1 MIGRLRGELLETAN
15 GLITVEVGGV
25 GYEISVP
32 ESVWMQLPKVGEPVD
47 LRTRQVFR
55 EDGVTL
61 YGFTNNWQ
69 RRLFDMLT
77 GVKGCGPKIALSLI
91 GQLGEEPLAAA
102 ILSQDAKALARANG
116 VGPRLGERIIL
127 ELKEKIAEENLG
139 RMIERTESEFGA
151 VVAMDSS
158 DEIVEALIGLGYKR
172 FVAETAARDART
184 KGGTVEEQLVDAI
197 RTLRK

>member
-1 MIGRLRGELLETAN
+1 MIGRLRGVLLETAN
-15 GLITVEVGGV
+15 GLVTVDVGGV
-25 GYEISVP
+25 GYEVSVP

-55 EDGVTL
+55 EDSVTL

-69 RRLFDMLT
+69 RRLFDLLT
-77 GVKGCGPKIALSLI
+77 GVKGCGPKSALSLI

-102 ILSQDAKALARANG
+102 ILSQDAKALARAQG

-139 RMIERTESEFGA
+139 RMIERTESEYAA
-151 VVAMDSS
+151 VAVDSS
-158 DEIVEALIGLGYKR
+158 DEIVEALISLGYKR
-172 FVAETAARDART
+172 FVAETAARDARH
-184 KGGTVEEQLVDAI
+184 KGGSVEEQLVDAI

>member
-1 MIGRLRGELLETAN
+1 MIGRLRGELLETSN

-25 GYEISVP
+25 GYEVSVP

-69 RRLFDMLT
+69 RRLFDLLT
-77 GVKGCGPKIALSLI
+77 GVKGCGPKTALSLI

-139 RMIERTESEFGA
+139 RMIERSESEYAA
-151 VVAMDSS
+151 VAIDPS

-184 KGGTVEEQLVDAI
+184 KGGSVEEQLVDAI

>member
-1 MIGRLRGELLETAN
+1 MIGRLRGELLEASN
-15 GLITVEVGGV
+15 GFILVDVGGV
-25 GYEISVP
+25 GYEVSVP
-32 ESVWMQLPKVGEPVD
+32 ESVAMQLPTVGEPVD

-61 YGFTNNWQ
+61 YGFTNTWQ
-69 RRLFDMLT
+69 RRLFDLLT

-102 ILSQDAKALARANG
+102 ILAQDAKSLARAQG

-127 ELKEKIAEENLG
+127 ELREKIAEENVG
-139 RMIERTESEFGA
+139 RMIERAESEYGA
-151 VVAMDSS
+151 VVSIDSS
-158 DEIVEALIGLGYKR
+158 DEIVDALIGLGYKR
-172 FVAETAARDART
+172 FVAENAARDAKS